1 MTASGPRSL
10 LCTNLVSAPCLPNS
24 HPQGRR
30 ELLPPDLR
38 VLSPLHTLTSP
49 SAQTCG
55 SPKNLLFAHS
65 FTVHG
70 SFRERGEMLTHAHTC
85 THMREHTHAH
95 TCTHGFLA
103 TVLPSLSGNR
113 KCCHS
118 VGPERSKNR
127 KCCNFLPKE
136 GLTRVVLK

>member
-30 ELLPPDLR
+30 ELPPPDLR

-49 SAQTCG
+49 STQTCG

-85 THMREHTHAH
+85 THTRTHTRAH
-95 TCTHGFLA
+95 VHTWIFGHCVAFFVRKQEMLLFCWSRTLKKQEE
-103 TVLPSLSGNR
+103 LQLSTKRGP
-113 KCCHS
+113 HS
-118 VGPERSKNR
+118 G
-127 KCCNFLPKE
+127 
-136 GLTRVVLK
+136 GA